1 MTPHGHFSISYLKPL
16 PPGKRRRVVE
26 DLLSSL
32 STAEKAK
39 GLYDWV
45 SDVSAF
51 ETA

>member
-1 MTPHGHFSISYLKPL
+1 MTLQSHFDISSLKRL